1 MRNDQRRAVSKRH
14 LLLAAMG
21 LILLLVLLYVGVDWL
36 ENSQRQPE
44 DTAEPEIYIP
54 SDAVEVQGQ
63 YYVPRGNVDT
73 LLLYGMTPGEGGR
86 PDRVTF
92 AHLMVI
98 DHEKESI
105 CYLPLSE
112 LLQSSTITPDQLKEK
127 ALEWLPMSQV
137 DYVIGAQ
144 ADNVRALLQMA
155 ADISADVL
163 EDGTGTEIPDDPAM
177 QMLQLIRLASLMNND
192 VYQATATIYV
202 IDDSPLNLSNIQL
215 GNALT
220 EDYICIL
227 ESREVFEDVKA
238 KLGFDYSYSQIQN
251 MLSVTIIDNTRML
264 DITVQCKNAQQAEDM
279 ANAYAEL
286 GGQKIAQRMATQI
299 PSVVSQAQAVKLG
312 NPEKLQEQELLKLV
326 HAMQKHLITD
336 MSDSQLVNEL
346 WKSRKYMFQGEWA
359 LCPEMQGHIQDMLN
373 LFWQPLE

>member
-54 SDAVEVQGQ
+54 SAAVEVQGQ

-144 ADNVRALLQMA
+144 ADNVRALLQKA

-163 EDGTGTEIPDDPAM
+163 EDGTEIPDDPAM
-177 QMLQLIRLASLMNND
+177 QMLQLIRLAARMQNADEKDLLRLMN
-192 VYQATATIYV
+192 
-202 IDDSPLNLSNIQL
+202 
-215 GNALT
+215 AL
-220 EDYICIL
+220 E
-227 ESREVFEDVKA
+227 E
-238 KLGFDYSYSQIQN
+238 
-251 MLSVTIIDNTRML
+251 
-264 DITVQCKNAQQAEDM
+264 
-279 ANAYAEL
+279 
-286 GGQKIAQRMATQI
+286 
-299 PSVVSQAQAVKLG
+299 
-312 NPEKLQEQELLKLV
+312 
-326 HAMQKHLITD
+326 HLITD
-336 MSDSQLVNEL
+336 MAIGRMVNEL
-346 WKSRKYMFQGEWA
+346 WKSRKYMFQGEWV
-359 LCPEMQGHIQDMLN
+359 LCPEMQGRIQDMLN